1 MSENINNHEATVAV
15 RAKSDESF
23 SDTRVIGSSNEDTV
37 ATELSNEIDNTNIYN
52 NFVKS
57 RQKESGIEAKATK
70 KHKKKVRRPNY
81 SAYGGIVLATL
92 VVCISIVISLFVI
105 VVGRDV
111 LGIESDK
118 NVFSIYIEEG
128 SSTKDI
134 AKQLYDEGIVQ
145 YQEVFI
151 ALAQF
156 KDADGNMCPGD
167 IEVSRSMSYSDLIDA
182 LVEIRERKETATVTF
197 QEGITLIEA
206 ANKLEDAGVCSAED
220 FIYTFN
226 NTLYGYEFEQYV
238 KANELK
244 LYKYE
249 GFLMPNTYEFYL
261 NDTPYNVAKKIKNE
275 TAKVLDANAIKRAS
289 ELGMDIEQVVILAS
303 IVEKEAGFPEDMK
316 KIASVFI
323 NRLNHPEI
331 YPKLQ
336 SDTTYSYV
344 DLIKEILTIEYPEMY
359 EAYDT
364 YTCYGLPVGAICN
377 PSSAAIDAVLYPE
390 ETDYFYFCSNLETR
404 ETFFAETYEQHLQNC
419 IAAGLR

>member
-1 MSENINNHEATVAV
+1 MSENVNNN
-15 RAKSDESF
+15 SF
-23 SDTRVIGSSNEDTV
+23 SDTRIIDSSNESAV
-37 ATELSNEIDNTNIYN
+37 ATEVYNEIDNTNVYSN
-52 NFVKS
+52 LVKN
-57 RQKESGIEAKATK
+57 RQRESGIEPSVPK
-70 KHKKKVRRPNY
+70 KVKKKKIRRPNY
-81 SAYGGIVLATL
+81 SAYGGLVLATL

-118 NVFSIYIEEG
+118 NVFSIYIKEG

-134 AKQLYDEGIVQ
+134 ALQLYEEGIVQ

-167 IEVSRSMSYSDLIDA
+167 IDVSRSMSYSDLIDA
-182 LVEIRERKETATVTF
+182 LVEIRERKEAATVTF
-197 QEGITLIEA
+197 QEGITLYEA
-206 ANKLEDAGVCSAED
+206 AKKLESAGVCSADE

-226 NTLYGYEFEQYV
+226 NTVYGYEFEQYV
-238 KANELK
+238 KANEHK

-261 NDTPYNVAKKIKNE
+261 NDTPYNVAKKLKGEMAN
-275 TAKVLDANAIKRAS
+275 VLNATAIKRAT

-303 IVEKEAGFPEDMK
+303 IVEKEAGFREDMK
-316 KIASVFI
+316 KIASVFV

-331 YPKLQ
+331 YPRLQ
-336 SDTTYSYV
+336 SDTTYAYI
-344 DLIKEILTIEYPEMY
+344 DLIKKILTIEYPEMY

-377 PSSAAIDAVLYPE
+377 PSAAAIDAVLYPDD
-390 ETDYFYFCSNLETR
+390 TNYFYFCSNLETR
-404 ETFFAETYEQHLQNC
+404 ETFFAETYEQHVQNC